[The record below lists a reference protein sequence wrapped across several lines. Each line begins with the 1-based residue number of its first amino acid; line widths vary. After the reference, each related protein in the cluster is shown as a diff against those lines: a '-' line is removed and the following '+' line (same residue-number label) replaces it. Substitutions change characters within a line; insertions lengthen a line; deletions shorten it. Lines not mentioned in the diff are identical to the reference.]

1 VIRYLFAA
9 LAGFMA
15 GALWLL
21 AMGVPFILPSWL
33 DLRARVEVREA
44 AAQGQAE
51 AFDASEAI
59 RKDEGVAAIIGV
71 DDERQSCA
79 AEIASLSAMYE
90 RALEQALGDQNHE
103 NANVDPIGG
112 RNIRPPG
119 GRVPDDTAMGED

>member
-1 VIRYLFAA
+1 MSVLWSYIAT
-9 LAGFMA
+9 GMA
-15 GALWLL
+15 GVVTGMLL
-21 AMGVPFILPSWL
+21 TTYFPWGGIM
-33 DLRARVEVREA
+33 DLREQRDVAVA

-59 RKDEGVAAIIGV
+59 RKDEGAAAIIGV

-79 AEIASLSAMYE
+79 DEIASLSAVYE

-112 RNIRPPG
+112 RDIRPPG